1 MQPPENSQDY
11 TSNKDLT
18 KNMGNSSLIV
28 AKFKVE
34 KINGEYEVFYN
45 PISVFVPNIIKNFL
59 GD

>member
-1 MQPPENSQDY
+1 MHTWRNFEVQNIH
-11 TSNKDLT
+11 KKAFL
-18 KNMGNSSLIV
+18 

-34 KINGEYEVFYN
+34 KIDGEYEVFYN